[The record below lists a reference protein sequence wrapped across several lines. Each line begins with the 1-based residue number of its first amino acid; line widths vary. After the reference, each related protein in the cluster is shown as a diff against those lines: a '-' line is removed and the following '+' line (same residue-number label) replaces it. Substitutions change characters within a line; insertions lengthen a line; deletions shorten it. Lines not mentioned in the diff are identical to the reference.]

1 MPLDVYSQGMA
12 FDEDKMSIVSS
23 ANILAY
29 TGESTYSTSLQMVH
43 EGIEQMIV
51 DMTNRTF
58 VSTTYSNEL
67 YDGEGGSRLRLKHL
81 PITAVS
87 RVSTDI
93 EEVIEIKNTLTD
105 ATTAMVTVD
114 ATNVTL
120 TVDGGAGNSTN
131 ALAIGTYTTLSSL
144 VTAINALSSAYG
156 WTASI
161 YNTIYNDKKT
171 NKLIAQQI
179 DCTSFLTAESYQYL
193 LMGEPVDGR
202 IKIIDGIYI
211 ETDSYFP
218 RGSQNIAV
226 SYTGGAAKAD
236 ITMLIGILVKAMWM
250 NHQNSTE
257 GLKSYTDGDIS
268 VIYEALQ
275 NTPMFR
281 DIIGKN
287 TLTEI

>member
-1 MPLDVYSQGMA
+1 
-12 FDEDKMSIVSS
+12 MSIVSS
-23 ANILAY
+23 ANILTL
-29 TGESTYSTSLQMVH
+29 TGESTYSTALQIYH

-51 DMTNRTF
+51 NLTDRTF
-58 VSTTYSNEL
+58 VSTTYTNEL
-67 YDGEGGSRLRLKHL
+67 YDGKGEERLRLKHL

-87 RVSTDI
+87 RVCTDI
-93 EEVIEIKNTLTD
+93 EEVIQVKNTLTD

-114 ATNVTL
+114 TTNITL

-131 ALAIGTYTTLSSL
+131 TLAIGTYTTLSSL

-156 WTASI
+156 WSASI

-171 NKLIAQQI
+171 NKLIVQQI
-179 DCTSFLTAESYQYL
+179 DCTPYTSTESYQYL

-202 IKIIDGIYI
+202 IKIIDNTYI
-211 ETDSYFP
+211 ETDSCFP

-226 SYTGGAAKAD
+226 NYTGGAAKAD
-236 ITMLIGILVKAMWM
+236 VTMLIGILVKAMWM

-257 GLKSYTDGDIS
+257 GLKSYSDGDIS

-287 TLTEI
+287 TLIEI